1 MISDPLAL
9 TALVAVLTLLAF
21 WLDYRV
27 PWLSKVGAS
36 MLTLALGALVSNLG
50 LVPATSPVYDVISGP
65 VTMVGIAWLLLSVH
79 LGDLKRAGPRM
90 LGAFG
95 IALAGTVAGALVGAL
110 AFGSA
115 IGEEAWKLSGTITG
129 TYTGGSVNYVAVGN
143 GLGLSP
149 AMFVGATASD
159 ALLTSVWLGATLLIP
174 VWLGHLY
181 PPIPTELTTHPG
193 GPADPDHHHH
203 PFFQKVSLSTLDLAK
218 LVALAIALYALAEI
232 VAGGLAMLAERGS
245 VPAWLGK
252 VPSVLWLTTFALVA
266 GHLRPIG
273 RPEGA
278 MQLGTLAI
286 HFFFVVIGIWSRIAD
301 IIETGLAV
309 FLYVSTVVLVH
320 GLFVYAGGRL
330 ARIDVGTLSVASQA
344 AVGGPSSALAV
355 AAAREWPGLILPGVI
370 VGLLGYAV
378 GNYLGFGVAWAVQ
391 AMGIGL

>member
-1 MISDPLAL
+1 MITDPLAL
-9 TALVAVLTLLAF
+9 TALVALLTLLAF
-21 WLDYRV
+21 WLDYNV
-27 PWLSKVGAS
+27 SWLSKAGAS

-50 LVPATSPVYDVISGP
+50 IVPASSPVYDTISGP

-95 IALAGTVAGALVGAL
+95 IALVGTVAGALIGAL
-110 AFGSA
+110 ALGSS

-149 AMFVGATASD
+149 ALFVGATASD
-159 ALLTSVWLGATLLIP
+159 ALLTSVWLGVTLLIP
-174 VWLGHLY
+174 VWLGRLY
-181 PPIPTELTTHPG
+181 PAIPDQLTAHPS

-218 LVALAIALYALAEI
+218 LVALGIALYASAEL
-232 VAGGLAMLAERGS
+232 VASTLSGLAERGA
-245 VPAWLGK
+245 VPLWVGK

-266 GHLRPIG
+266 GHLRPVG

-301 IIETGLAV
+301 IIDTGLAV
-309 FLYVSTVVLVH
+309 FLYVSTVVAIH
-320 GLFVYAGGRL
+320 GLVVYVGGRI

-355 AAAREWPGLILPGVI
+355 AASREWPGLILPGVI

-378 GNYLGFGVAWAVQ
+378 GNYLGFGVAWAVH